1 MQGPAP
7 YAFEVAP
14 SCSSDPSV
22 GCMARPAI
30 VVMSHNRPDMTRR
43 CLKLLLSLPLIEH
56 FTLYVSEDA
65 GSVDVQ
71 QAAKEFGGAVKEVF
85 SYPPTHPTPGT
96 FSSRPM
102 YKISQHFKLALEATL
117 TKRGHSHAVMIEDD
131 LLLSPDFLRLFWA
144 SAWLL
149 RADRSLWCVSAWNDQ
164 GFPHTAR
171 SASRLQRTDYFPG
184 LGWMISADIWHEL
197 RDKWP
202 EAATTG
208 WDHWMRLST
217 TTRGRECVVPEINR
231 SRHASSHGTN
241 VVDNT
246 PFERFT
252 FEKQGVDSFGDLSY
266 LLQAPYEKVV
276 HAAVEGAQQLE
287 WPTAWGGATDKEAA
301 LPWMARLPKERASL
315 LLYTREEYRQLA
327 KPLGIWE
334 ESQRA
339 THNGTI
345 TLRTPNG
352 ATLLLADRRKC
363 PYLPEGLQLR
373 PPKGMQTV
381 AAEAGV
387 SCDVACRQA
396 GARCDMKTLEWGN
409 SCAAMAAHFGCE
421 RGCGHQVGP
430 ELPAYA
436 ASPDLDT
443 YQQCLISDI
452 AISQC
457 AAGYAKTR
465 RLCTC
470 APAISKA

>member
-1 MQGPAP
+1 M
-7 YAFEVAP
+7 V
-14 SCSSDPSV
+14 
-22 GCMARPAI
+22 
-30 VVMSHNRPDMTRR
+30 
-43 CLKLLLSLPLIEH
+43 
-56 FTLYVSEDA
+56 
-65 GSVDVQ
+65 
-71 QAAKEFGGAVKEVF
+71 
-85 SYPPTHPTPGT
+85 
-96 FSSRPM
+96 
-102 YKISQHFKLALEATL
+102 
-117 TKRGHSHAVMIEDD
+117 
-131 LLLSPDFLRLFWA
+131 
-144 SAWLL
+144 
-149 RADRSLWCVSAWNDQ
+149 
-164 GFPHTAR
+164 
-171 SASRLQRTDYFPG
+171 LQ
-184 LGWMISADIWHEL
+184 
-197 RDKWP
+197 
-202 EAATTG
+202 
-208 WDHWMRLST
+208 
-217 TTRGRECVVPEINR
+217 
-231 SRHASSHGTN
+231 
-241 VVDNT
+241 
-246 PFERFT
+246 RFT

-363 PYLPEGLQLR
+363 PYLPEGVQLR